1 MPSPS
6 DQSQGAPTLPP
17 AELNPLLNPLLAENM
32 GRWAEVYFTS
42 PPEKREQAVLELLR
56 ELEAKKPG
64 RDVAHASEPDDPGLR
79 KALRGPPRPS
89 SGELPPQRLETP
101 NEGVVHCE
109 ACGRDNP
116 VSHQFCGMC
125 GAQLRSD
132 SSDTQRSEE
141 PSTLETIAEGEN
153 PRSQYEPSYN
163 YPPGNTN
170 SLSLFQSAGQRSYDE
185 SSDWEYEPEP
195 SRPYRIYIGL
205 ALAGVILALGYIAW
219 RGAQASQTSQGPPP
233 APPAASQ
240 DAEPAAAPPKTAA
253 EQPQPSPAAPNPT
266 ADASKAPS
274 PKEVSPQKNAEGPTA
289 PGSAQA
295 APAENNVEARRT
307 APAGRTTEGDTQNER
322 TPTTANPADGSEEL
336 AVAQRYLS
344 GVGGQRRDGAEAAKW
359 LWKSIAK
366 HNSEATL
373 LLADLYLKGEG
384 VSKNCDQARVLLDS
398 AARKGMAGAGE
409 RLRNLQAFGCQ

>member
-6 DQSQGAPTLPP
+6 EQSQSTPTLPS

-56 ELEAKKPG
+56 ELEAKKSG
-64 RDVAHASEPDDPGLR
+64 RDVAPASEPGPLPH
-79 KALRGPPRPS
+79 KAVLEPPYSPS
-89 SGELPPQRLETP
+89 EELPPQRLETQK
-101 NEGVVHCE
+101 GIVRCE

-116 VSHQFCGMC
+116 LSHQFCGMC
-125 GAQLRSD
+125 GAQLESD
-132 SSDTQRSEE
+132 GSGTQRSEE
-141 PSTLETIAEGEN
+141 PQILGTIAQEEN
-153 PRSQYEPSYN
+153 PRAQYEPSYD
-163 YPPGNTN
+163 YASGNTN
-170 SLSLFQSAGQRSYDE
+170 SLSLFQTVGERSYDG

-195 SRPYRIYIGL
+195 SRPYRIYVGL
-205 ALAGVILALGYIAW
+205 ALAVVILALGYIAW
-219 RGAQASQTSQGPPP
+219 RGAEASQTSQGPPP

-253 EQPQPSPAAPNPT
+253 EQPQTGSSAPNPT
-266 ADASKAPS
+266 AASKEPS
-274 PKEVSPQKNAEGPTA
+274 PSKNAEGPAAT
-289 PGSAQA
+289 GSAQA
-295 APAENNVEARRT
+295 APAENKLEARRT
-307 APAGRTTEGDTQNER
+307 TPAGRTTEANTQDER
-322 TPTTANPADGSEEL
+322 TPATASPANGSEEL

-366 HNSEATL
+366 HNGEATL
-373 LLADLYLKGEG
+373 LLADLYLKGDG
-384 VSKNCDQARVLLDS
+384 VPKNCDQARVLLDS

>member
-6 DQSQGAPTLPP
+6 DQSQSTPTLPS

-56 ELEAKKPG
+56 ELEAKKSG
-64 RDVAHASEPDDPGLR
+64 RDVAPASQPGPPPR
-79 KALRGPPRPS
+79 KALLEPPYS
-89 SGELPPQRLETP
+89 SSEELPPQRLETQ
-101 NEGVVHCE
+101 NEGRVRCE

-116 VSHQFCGMC
+116 LSHQFCGMC
-125 GAQLRSD
+125 GTQLKPD
-132 SSDTQRSEE
+132 GSDTHRSEE
-141 PSTLETIAEGEN
+141 SRMLETIAQEEN
-153 PRSQYEPSYN
+153 SRSQYEPSYD
-163 YPPGNTN
+163 YAPGNTN
-170 SLSLFQSAGQRSYDE
+170 RLSLFQSVGQRSYDD
-185 SSDWEYEPEP
+185 SSDWDYEPEP
-195 SRPYRIYIGL
+195 SRPYRTYVGL
-205 ALAGVILALGYIAW
+205 ALAVVILALGYIAW

-240 DAEPAAAPPKTAA
+240 DAEPAAAPPKTTA
-253 EQPQPSPAAPNPT
+253 EPPQTGPSAPNPT
-266 ADASKAPS
+266 AEA
-274 PKEVSPQKNAEGPTA
+274 PKEPVPQKHAEGPAA

-295 APAENNVEARRT
+295 AQAENNVEARQT
-307 APAGRTTEGDTQNER
+307 TPAGRTTETDTQDER
-322 TPTTANPADGSEEL
+322 TPAAASLANGSEEL
-336 AVAQRYLS
+336 AVAQRYLG

-373 LLADLYLKGEG
+373 LLADLYLKGDG

-398 AARKGMAGAGE
+398 AARKGLAGAGE

>member
-1 MPSPS
+1 LPSPS

-17 AELNPLLNPLLAENM
+17 AELNPLLNPILAENM

-56 ELEAKKPG
+56 ELEAKKSG
-64 RDVAHASEPDDPGLR
+64 REIAPASQPDPLPRKSVLEPPYS
-79 KALRGPPRPS
+79 PS
-89 SGELPPQRLETP
+89 EQLPPQQLETQ
-101 NEGVVHCE
+101 NEGIVRCE

-116 VSHQFCGMC
+116 LSHQFCGMC
-125 GAQLRSD
+125 GTPLKLD
-132 SSDTQRSEE
+132 GSDTQGSEE
-141 PSTLETIAEGEN
+141 PRMLETVAQEEN

-163 YPPGNTN
+163 YAPRNTN
-170 SLSLFQSAGQRSYDE
+170 SLSLFQSVGQRSYDD
-185 SSDWEYEPEP
+185 SSEWDYEPEP
-195 SRPYRIYIGL
+195 SRSYRIYVGL
-205 ALAGVILALGYIAW
+205 ALAVVILALGYIAW

-266 ADASKAPS
+266 ADASKAAP
-274 PKEVSPQKNAEGPTA
+274 PKEASPQKNAGGSAA

-307 APAGRTTEGDTQNER
+307 TPAGRTTEGDTNER
-322 TPTTANPADGSEEL
+322 TPATASPADGSEEL

-373 LLADLYLKGEG
+373 LLADLYLKGDG